1 MEYKYVIYWQEAT
14 KEEKKVG
21 FTDRF
26 IEIPFDV
33 AFSGQ
38 RFKKHVK
45 TNSETWNL
53 LEPIKIKT
61 YTV

>member
-1 MEYKYVIYWQEAT
+1 MEYRYIIYWKEAT

-26 IEIPFDV
+26 IEIPFDM
-33 AFSGQ
+33 AFNGQ
-38 RFKKHVK
+38 RFKKRVK
-45 TNSETWNL
+45 SNSETWTL

-61 YTV
+61 YSV